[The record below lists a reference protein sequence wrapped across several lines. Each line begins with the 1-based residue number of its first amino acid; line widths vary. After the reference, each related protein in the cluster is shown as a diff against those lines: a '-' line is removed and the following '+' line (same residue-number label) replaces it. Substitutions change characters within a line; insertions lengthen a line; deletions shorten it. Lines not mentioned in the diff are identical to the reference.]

1 MAGPYSDKH
10 LIKCLHQTKALECQV
25 RGLLEAMITR
35 TDESDSI
42 DQLQKQKQEATER
55 ERLLSNRLRDYD
67 SDTAQATATSD
78 AQQTRAAYI
87 TEHLETSYDLLERLA
102 SEVGDTRT
110 AKIARQNRD
119 TESGVGQ
126 RISQSLDRITRSS
139 RYEGWI
145 N

>member
-1 MAGPYSDKH
+1 
-10 LIKCLHQTKALECQV
+10 
-25 RGLLEAMITR
+25 MITG
-35 TDESDSI
+35 TDESESI

-67 SDTAQATATSD
+67 SDEPQAAGTNGAQE
-78 AQQTRAAYI
+78 TRAAYI
-87 TEHLETSYDLLERLA
+87 TEHLETSYELLERLA
-102 SEVGDTRT
+102 SEAGDTRT
-110 AKIARQNRD
+110 AKIARQNRH

-145 N
+145 S